1 MTIAAAKRGI
11 FMIDFFSALM
21 DPDNAFL
28 RLAVLVGTLASISFG
43 IIGTY
48 VTTRRISYLSGAIAH
63 CVFGGIGAAL
73 FLKHR
78 IGLTWVDPMHGAFVA
93 AILAAVIMGLVS
105 LYAREREDTVIGAL
119 WAVGMAVGLLFID
132 ITPGYFDI
140 MSYLFGDILLIS
152 QRDLWLVIALDILV
166 VGITIYFY
174 HTILAVSF
182 DDEFA
187 RLRGINVE
195 AFYILLL
202 CLTALSVVLLVRIV
216 GIVMVIAL
224 LTLPAAIAGQFTK
237 RLWQMMIL
245 AIAFCIGFMWTGLSM
260 SFAFELSS
268 GPTIILIAGITYL
281 VVMGLKRI
289 PKKHH

>member
-1 MTIAAAKRGI
+1 
-11 FMIDFFSALM
+11 MIDFFHALM

-28 RLAVLVGTLASISFG
+28 RLAVYVGTLASFSFG

-73 FLKHR
+73 YLKHKLGYSW
-78 IGLTWVDPMHGAFVA
+78 IDPIYGAIAA

-105 LYAREREDTVIGAL
+105 LYAKEREDTVIGAL
-119 WAVGMAVGLLFID
+119 WAVGMAAGLLFVD

-140 MSYLFGDILLIS
+140 LSYLFGDILLIS
-152 QRDLWLVIALDILV
+152 HQDLWMVIALDAMVL
-166 VGITIYFY
+166 GITIYFY
-174 HTILAVSF
+174 NTILAVSF

-195 AFYILLL
+195 GFYILLL
-202 CLTALSVVLLVRIV
+202 CLTALTVVLLVRIV

-224 LTLPAAIAGQFTK
+224 LTLPAATAGQFTK

-245 AIAFCIGFMWTGLSM
+245 STVFCIGFMWTGLSV
-260 SFAFELSS
+260 SFVLELSS
-268 GPTIILIAGITYL
+268 GPTIILIAGMTYL
-281 VVMGLKRI
+281 GVMGIKRI
-289 PKKHH
+289 FSKS